1 MSLVSLAV
9 GFSILGVLIIMK
21 RDYAELNG
29 VADGSSIATVGGIS
43 AILIGTV
50 FLVTACLYL
59 WVRVRCS
66 VAFPVRPQTLSLTE
80 LGRLRNLDRSTVGRN
95 AKVLERMHLVQAVA
109 GEDRREAALTFTA
122 KGTKAGAEAAPLWER
137 AQATIERAM
146 DGGEAARLLTLL
158 KAL

>member
-1 MSLVSLAV
+1 MDAATNFRLGVAERSKAKTENPKRPILQRIATGMSLVS
-9 GFSILGVLIIMK
+9 FSILGALIIMK

-66 VAFPVRPQTLSLTE
+66 VAFPVRPQT
-80 LGRLRNLDRSTVGRN
+80 
-95 AKVLERMHLVQAVA
+95 
-109 GEDRREAALTFTA
+109 
-122 KGTKAGAEAAPLWER
+122 
-137 AQATIERAM
+137 
-146 DGGEAARLLTLL
+146 ARLTLSTAEPAVPL
-158 KAL
+158 ALPS